1 LADLRPPSAPRG
13 LSIDALGTL
22 IELEPPAPIL
32 ADALA
37 RAGYPQAEDDVERAI
52 AAEMAYYRTN
62 MQRGADPHSLQRLRQ
77 DCARVVAEAL
87 SGPVPPNEEL
97 TRLLVSSLVFRLHPD
112 VIPTLEALRMA
123 DVPVLVLSNWDC
135 SLSTTLGDLGVR
147 GLVDHVL
154 TSAEIGAQKPDANAF
169 AQAVSRLGLEPRD
182 VVHVG
187 DDPHRDAH
195 GAHSFGLTAV
205 LIDREGGTSTGP
217 WTTISSLRELEP
229 LMVPRSRD

>member
-1 LADLRPPSAPRG
+1 
-13 LSIDALGTL
+13 
-22 IELEPPAPIL
+22 
-32 ADALA
+32 
-37 RAGYPQAEDDVERAI
+37 
-52 AAEMAYYRTN
+52 
-62 MQRGADPHSLQRLRQ
+62 
-77 DCARVVAEAL
+77 
-87 SGPVPPNEEL
+87 
-97 TRLLVSSLVFRLHPD
+97 
-112 VIPTLEALRMA
+112 MA

-135 SLSTTLGDLGVR
+135 SLSTTLGALGVR

-154 TSAEIGAQKPDANAF
+154 TSAEIGAQKPDPYAF
-169 AQAVSRLGLEPRD
+169 AQAVSRLSLEPRD

-205 LIDREGGTSTGP
+205 LIDREGGASTGP